1 MSLWSSLK
9 IKRYKLKKIKVK
21 QIISF
26 ASLVSKMLFEYF
38 KDPAMD
44 DSLPTFSR
52 ENVALPEGKKGY

>member
-1 MSLWSSLK
+1 M
-9 IKRYKLKKIKVK
+9 YKLKKTKVK

-52 ENVALPEGKKGY
+52 KNVALPERKKGY